1 MIPTRIA
8 LVTEHDLTDLLALM
22 RGYCDFYE
30 VTPTH
35 EALAALA
42 RSLLADREHEGLQ
55 LIARDLQGR
64 PLGFATL
71 YWSWSTLSASRLA
84 IMNDLFVSRTARG
97 NGVGEALIDECR
109 SWARRHG
116 ATRLTWQTAKD
127 NERAQKLY
135 DRMGA
140 ERSEWLD
147 YSIDTSL
154 DALL

>member
-8 LVTEHDLTDLLALM
+8 IVTEDDLTDLLALM
-22 RGYCDFYE
+22 RDYCDFYE
-30 VTPTH
+30 VIPTH

-42 RSLLADREHEGLQ
+42 QSLLADREHEGLQ

-84 IMNDLFVSRTARG
+84 IMNDLFVTPTARG
-97 NGVGEALIDECR
+97 NGVGGALIDECR

-127 NERAQKLY
+127 TSELRSY

-154 DALL
+154 DDLL